1 MLRRLPLFV
10 LVFSASGVAESRRG
24 QWNSAK
30 QGRLRF
36 TKNSRCCVWPVPR
49 HRASGPSTLSA
60 CGDAH
65 HVRQSAGDRAA
76 QRPHH
81 ARAHGHV
88 RARVRDYESVMTH
101 EHAHV
106 RVYVYGDGFL
116 S

>member
-1 MLRRLPLFV
+1 MELCK
-10 LVFSASGVAESRRG
+10 AG
-24 QWNSAK
+24 Q
-30 QGRLRF
+30 LCF

-49 HRASGPSTLSA
+49 QRTSGPSTLSA